1 MKVTRKAN
9 EMLDLLPE
17 AEDNVSESF
26 QFRITAETNVSKFE
40 EELADAVLKLKTH
53 SKLLATERA
62 ELDRLRSEKDSS
74 NEDVRNQEALIR
86 LNVADARKQRA
97 LCVATHFSGRVINLT
112 QTLAVRRRSPSNASP
127 AVNSHLSEPLI
138 RDLRELTVTFEPSGA
153 YDSTPA
159 ESRPA
164 GF

>member
-112 QTLAVRRRSPSNASP
+112 QTIAVRRRSPSNASP

>member
-40 EELADAVLKLKTH
+40 EELADAVLQLKTH

-112 QTLAVRRRSPSNASP
+112 QTIAVRRRSPSNASP